1 MPRTFQTRSREAL
14 FERADVGAFHLRNR
28 IIMAPLTRN
37 RAGGGLAPSA
47 LAAEYYHQRASAGL
61 IIAEATQISAQAQ
74 GYADTPGCYTEAQ
87 IVEWRKVTD
96 AVHAEGGTIVVQLWH
111 TGRMSHISF
120 HGGQPPVGPSAIRAN
135 AKTFIGPE
143 GLSPEG
149 PNTAGSN
156 TAGFVDCSLP
166 RALELDEIPGI
177 IADFRKAS
185 LHAMNAG
192 FDGVELHGAHG
203 YLLDAFLRDGTNHRT
218 DAYGGSIANRAR
230 LLVEVAQACATAIG
244 ADRLGVR
251 ISPVSTA
258 GDSHD
263 SNPQPLFEHVVD
275 RLNPLGLAYVHVV
288 EGDTGGAR
296 DNLPFDYVG
305 LRERFDGVWMVNNG
319 YDRAM
324 AIDAVA
330 SGRADLVSF
339 GRAFLANPDL
349 VARLAQNA
357 VLNPMM
363 DASTIYGGGAHGY
376 TDYPT
381 LGRARIV
388 ASLVETSPA

>member
-1 MPRTFQTRSREAL
+1 MHRIIQTRSPQAL
-14 FERADVGAFHLRNR
+14 FERADVGAFRLANR
-28 IIMAPLTRN
+28 IVMAPLTRN
-37 RAGGGLAPSA
+37 RAGPGLVPGP
-47 LAAEYYHQRASAGL
+47 LAAEYYRQRASAGL
-61 IIAEATQISAQAQ
+61 IIAEATQISGQAQ

-87 IVEWRKVTD
+87 VVGWRQVTD
-96 AVHAEGGTIVVQLWH
+96 AVHAGGGTIVVQLWH
-111 TGRMSHISF
+111 TGRMSHSSF
-120 HGGQPPVGPSAIRAN
+120 HGGRPPVGPSAIRAN

-143 GLSPEG
+143 
-149 PNTAGSN
+149 AHD
-156 TAGFVDCSLP
+156 TAGFVDCSMP

-177 IADFRKAS
+177 IADFRTAS
-185 LHAMNAG
+185 LRALDAG

-218 DAYGGSIANRAR
+218 DSYGGSIENRAR
-230 LLVEVAQACATAIG
+230 LLIEVTQACAVAIG

-263 SNPQPLFEHVVD
+263 SNPQPLFEHAAD
-275 RLNPLGLAYVHVV
+275 RLDALGLAYIHVV

-296 DNLPFDYVG
+296 NNLPFDYAA
-305 LRERFDGVWMVNNG
+305 LRDRFDGAWIVNNG

-330 SGRADLVSF
+330 SDRADLVSF
-339 GRAFLANPDL
+339 GRAYIANPDL
-349 VARLAQNA
+349 VARLKRDTA
-357 VLNPMM
+357 LNRMM
-363 DASTIYGGGAHGY
+363 AAATIYGGGAHGY

-381 LGRARIV
+381 LDAGGSA
-388 ASLVETSPA
+388 ALPEKMSHA